1 MKKIEYRQNRQ
12 HAKELKMK
20 KYVIGNW
27 KCNKGEDEARIWLT
41 EFAQGYR
48 PTPDLEIILAPSFL
62 CLPGLS
68 RQARELGLAGFSLAA
83 QDISP
88 FPKGSYT
95 GAVAADMVKG
105 MADFVIIGHAERRN
119 YFHETSQDV
128 ANKAREAVD
137 TGLTPIICVDQP
149 YAVSQL
155 QAISDIDSKEMI
167 IAYGPV
173 DATMTRN
180 PEPPALAAET
190 ARSILRIRP
199 GLPVV
204 YGGSLDPG
212 NVKEYLLL
220 PELAGIFVGEAS
232 LDVHSFLA
240 ICEQAARWSR

>member
-1 MKKIEYRQNRQ
+1 
-12 HAKELKMK
+12 MK

-27 KCNKGEDEARIWLT
+27 KCHKDEDEARIWLT
-41 EFAQGYR
+41 EFAGRYR
-48 PTPDLEIILAPSFL
+48 PTPGLEIILAPSFL
-62 CLPGLS
+62 CLPGLA
-68 RQARELGLAGFSLAA
+68 RLVRELGLAGFSLAA

-88 FPKGSYT
+88 YPKGSYT

-173 DATMTRN
+173 DATMTRS
-180 PEPPALAAET
+180 PEPPARAAET

-204 YGGSLDPG
+204 YGGSLDPAH
-212 NVKEYLLL
+212 VKEYLLI

-240 ICEQAARWSR
+240 ICEQAARWSH

>member
-1 MKKIEYRQNRQ
+1 
-12 HAKELKMK
+12 MK

-27 KCNKGEDEARIWLT
+27 KCNKTEDEAKNWLT
-41 EFAQGYR
+41 EFAGRYH
-48 PTPDLEIILAPSFL
+48 PAAGLEIIIAPSFL
-62 CLPGLS
+62 CLSGLS
-68 RQARELGLAGFSLAA
+68 RHVKKLGLAGFSLAA

-95 GAVAADMVKG
+95 GAVAADMVEG
-105 MADFVIIGHAERRN
+105 MADYVIVGHSERRR

-149 YAVSQL
+149 YAMSQL

-173 DATMTRN
+173 DATMARS
-180 PEPPALAAET
+180 PESPAKAAET
-190 ARSILRIRP
+190 ARSITRIQP

-204 YGGSLDPG
+204 YGGSLEPY
-212 NVKEYLLL
+212 NVKEYLLI

-240 ICEQAARWSR
+240 ICEQAAL

>member
-1 MKKIEYRQNRQ
+1 
-12 HAKELKMK
+12 MK

-27 KCNKGEDEARIWLT
+27 KCNKGEEEAKSWLT
-41 EFAQGYR
+41 EFAGRYH
-48 PTPDLEIILAPSFL
+48 PVGGLEIIIAPTFL

-68 RQARELGLAGFSLAA
+68 RHVKELGLAGFSLAA

-95 GAVAADMVKG
+95 GAVAADMVKDVAG
-105 MADFVIIGHAERRN
+105 YVIVGHSERRR

-137 TGLTPIICVDQP
+137 AGLTPIICVDQP
-149 YAVSQL
+149 YAMAQI
-155 QAISDIDSKEMI
+155 QAVSDIDSKEMI

-173 DATMTRN
+173 DATMARS
-180 PEPPALAAET
+180 PESPLKVAET
-190 ARSILRIRP
+190 ARSIARIQP

-204 YGGSLDPG
+204 YGGSLEPH
-212 NVKEYLLL
+212 NVSDYLKI
-220 PELAGIFVGEAS
+220 PELAGVFVGEAS

-240 ICEQAARWSR
+240 ICEAMAETLKGER